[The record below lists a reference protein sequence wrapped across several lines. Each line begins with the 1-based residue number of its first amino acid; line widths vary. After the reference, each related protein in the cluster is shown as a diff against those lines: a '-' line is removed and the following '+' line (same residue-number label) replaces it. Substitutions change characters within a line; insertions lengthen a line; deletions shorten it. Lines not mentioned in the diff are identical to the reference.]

1 MAGHVH
7 PALTLFFS
15 QRLPDIWE
23 RTLVKASRTGGVLG
37 SRGWD
42 NLSPTVYVML
52 SVRPAICK
60 LSRLLSIGHSWP
72 WRQDRFQKCSCSSI
86 PTPTL
91 PHIHP
96 HTHAQ
101 PASIQWA
108 MKQTF
113 YFLSVYLFFLS
124 LTNHALLLAAHI
136 SLSDVHPG
144 EE

>member
-7 PALTLFFS
+7 SALTLFFLTVFARYLGEDIGQS
-15 QRLPDIWE
+15 QQNRRRIGI
-23 RTLVKASRTGGVLG
+23 KGLG
-37 SRGWD
+37 QFISDRA
-42 NLSPTVYVML
+42 YVML

-113 YFLSVYLFFLS
+113 IFCLCTSFFIPDEPHTS
-124 LTNHALLLAAHI
+124 PCSPHLA
-136 SLSDVHPG
+136 V
-144 EE
+144 